1 MVFASSLTCWADPSL
16 YPNLGPP
23 EPPLLSSICISVDAD
38 ASDNGG
44 SGKSSDDPI
53 MQSGDEVGGVLLVDA
68 SGIAMITDLI
78 VVGGGQFLS
87 ALTIPMGK
95 LVIDYVEKNHDVS
108 QPALLPHKAI
118 TVIFFIV
125 LLC

>member
-78 VVGGGQFLS
+78 VVGGGQCPPFRLS
-87 ALTIPMGK
+87 YQGLGEP
-95 LVIDYVEKNHDVS
+95 
-108 QPALLPHKAI
+108 
-118 TVIFFIV
+118 
-125 LLC
+125 LCFAAFGPFATTAFYFSR